1 MRNAG
6 GDDSPR
12 VPRRSSVV
20 ELNGVPKGMDA
31 AAAPSKT
38 WVLDVRTA
46 QVLSKTSLGELV
58 AAICRLVATHD
69 DVNRFVRSDDSDTSQ
84 REHTDQAWCVHDVIT
99 IEEAAAA
106 LHIERSR
113 LIRQARRFPF
123 IRRLSRKNWICS
135 QSIMRRWLA
144 SRPNSL
150 RGG

>member
-1 MRNAG
+1 
-6 GDDSPR
+6 
-12 VPRRSSVV
+12 
-20 ELNGVPKGMDA
+20 MDVA
-31 AAAPSKT
+31 ADPSKA

-58 AAICRLVATHD
+58 AAICRLVATND
-69 DVNRFVRSDDSDTSQ
+69 GVNRVVQSDDSDTSH
-84 REHTDQAWCVHDVIT
+84 RENADQAWCVHDVIT

-106 LHIERSR
+106 LRIERSR

-123 IRRLSRKNWICS
+123 IRRLSRKHWICS

>member
-6 GDDSPR
+6 GDDSR

-20 ELNGVPKGMDA
+20 ELNRVPKGMDVA
-31 AAAPSKT
+31 ADPSKA

-58 AAICRLVATHD
+58 AAICRLVATD
-69 DVNRFVRSDDSDTSQ
+69 DGVNRVVQSDDSDTSH
-84 REHTDQAWCVHDVIT
+84 RENTDQAWCVHDVIT

-135 QSIMRRWLA
+135 QTIMRRWLA

-150 RGG
+150 RNN